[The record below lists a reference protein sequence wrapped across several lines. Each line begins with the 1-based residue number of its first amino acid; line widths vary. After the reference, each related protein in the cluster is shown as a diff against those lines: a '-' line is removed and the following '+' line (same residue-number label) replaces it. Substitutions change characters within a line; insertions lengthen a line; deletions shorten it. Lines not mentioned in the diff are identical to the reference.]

1 MKNENE
7 IDELFKRSLAERE
20 IPFNE
25 LHWEKMEDK
34 LDAARSRR
42 LVPIWLKTA
51 AGIAAAVLIVLLF
64 VLPEKQN
71 VIQEHK
77 IKKQSGNQQHPS
89 VLQPASEI
97 DRTLTVKAVVAAHT
111 AGKRLR
117 SSGKSVD
124 ESGSGVQLPQLVSP
138 LAPVQLAEQFASII
152 IDKTHLVTR
161 LPAQTS
167 TFTKKQVES
176 TVKIGSPF
184 VLSIIAAPD
193 VSSSPKNLSAKLSK
207 NIGLLG
213 SYAVSKR
220 LSFTT
225 GVVYAIK
232 RYDYGGDSPGK
243 YGKLSNSWKIDA
255 DCRVL
260 DIPLNVNYQLFSK
273 GNNAMSINTGISSYI
288 MLNEKYK
295 QIDNGGAGAPKISV
309 SEIVNRNQHVF
320 GVANLSISF
329 NRKVS
334 SNFNIGIQPFLKLP
348 LTGLGEYDTRLR
360 SAGVAVSLNINLL
373 KRADKN

>member
-7 IDELFKRSLAERE
+7 IDELFKRSLAEPD

-34 LDAARSRR
+34 LNAARSRR

-51 AGIAAAVLIVLLF
+51 GGIAAAVLIVLLF

-71 VIQEHK
+71 IIQEHK
-77 IKKQSGNQQHPS
+77 ITKQSGNQQHPS
-89 VLQPASEI
+89 VLHPASEI
-97 DRTLTVKAVVAAHT
+97 DSTLTAKVVVVARN

-117 SSGKSVD
+117 STD

-152 IDKTHLVTR
+152 IDTTHLVTR

-176 TVKIGSPF
+176 IVKTGSPF

-193 VSSSPKNLSAKLSK
+193 ISSSPRNLGAKLSK
-207 NIGLLG
+207 NIGVLG

-232 RYDYGGDSPGK
+232 RYDYGGESIGS
-243 YGKLSNSWKIDA
+243 YGKFSKSWKIDA

-273 GNNAMSINTGISSYI
+273 GNNAISINTGISSYI

-295 QIDNGGAGAPKISV
+295 QIDNEGAGAPKISV

-334 SNFNIGIQPFLKLP
+334 SNLNIGIQPFLKLP

>member
-7 IDELFKRSLAERE
+7 IDELFKRSLAEPD

-34 LDAARSRR
+34 LNAARSRR

-51 AGIAAAVLIVLLF
+51 GGIAAAVLIVLLF

-71 VIQEHK
+71 VPQENR
-77 IKKQSGNQQHPS
+77 ITKQSGNQQHPS
-89 VLQPASEI
+89 VYQPASEK
-97 DRTLTVKAVVAAHT
+97 DSAFYSKTVVAERT
-111 AGKRLR
+111 ADKRLR
-117 SSGKSVD
+117 SSGNSVD
-124 ESGSGVQLPQLVSP
+124 ESRSVGQLPILVSP
-138 LAPVQLAEQFASII
+138 SATVQRVERFASVI
-152 IDKTHLVTR
+152 IDTTDLVITM
-161 LPAQTS
+161 PVQTS
-167 TFTKKQVES
+167 TFAKKQVES
-176 TVKIGSPF
+176 TVKKVSPF

-232 RYDYGGDSPGK
+232 RYDYGSESLGN
-243 YGKLSNSWKIDA
+243 YGKLSKSLRIDA

-295 QIDNGGAGAPKISV
+295 QIDNEGAGAPKISV
-309 SEIVNRNQHVF
+309 REIVNRNQHVF

-348 LTGLGEYDTRLR
+348 LTGLGEYGTRLR

-373 KRADKN
+373 KRADTN